1 MRILRIILI
10 DIEDQSHWMDEVI
23 GTQFFD
29 VVSSHI
35 SMMKN
40 FTDAFEN
47 NYDFESMMISAGMNN
62 FTLEILKAGYVNV
75 NRVQITNFCFH
86 YIFTTYLLKSTL
98 SIFIAYV
105 HELHNR

>member
-10 DIEDQSHWMDEVI
+10 DIEDQIHWMDEMI

-29 VVSSHI
+29 VVSSHF

-47 NYDFESMMISAGMNN
+47 NNDFESMMISAGMNN
-62 FTLEILKAGYVNV
+62 FTLELLKAGYVNV
-75 NRVQITNFCFH
+75 NRVQIT
-86 YIFTTYLLKSTL
+86 IFVFITFLPYLLKSTL